1 MFSFRSLFE
10 NKTEMLK
17 VPVVLLFIFYL
28 GGLQTISGAVPDSTV
43 TKQVQD
49 YQISLPR
56 PAKEIKRILYDKSF
70 LPVQGK
76 LSEDKKSVI
85 IKNYE
90 KGSRVRIK
98 VVYEDDTEEEI
109 LKSPCYIDPVV
120 L

>member
-1 MFSFRSLFE
+1 MKKLF
-10 NKTEMLK
+10 
-17 VPVVLLFIFYL
+17 LLIFCL
-28 GGLQTISGAVPDSTV
+28 AILDGFQTASAEVADSTV
-43 TKQVQD
+43 SKPVQD

-56 PAKEIKRILYDKSF
+56 PAKEVKRILYDKSF

-76 LSEDKKSVI
+76 LSEDKKTVI
-85 IKNYE
+85 LKNYE

>member
-1 MFSFRSLFE
+1 
-10 NKTEMLK
+10 MLK
-17 VPVVLLFIFYL
+17 VLVLLLCFFCL
-28 GGLQTISGAVPDSTV
+28 EGLQTASAGVIDSTV
-43 TKQVQD
+43 NKQVQD

-70 LPVQGK
+70 LPLQGK

-85 IKNYE
+85 LKNYE